1 MPDGSLPPPPHDS
14 SGHTWHHPDALLL
27 SIIASGGDPA
37 TKSKMPAFKDKLTQ
51 DEMTAILEFI
61 KSRWG
66 EGERGFQWWMTA
78 TTPPTPTPTP
88 VALGRTLFVANCAE
102 CHGENAEGHVI
113 EPAPALDAS
122 EHAWHHPDWQLRQFI
137 HDGKYSFGPVQMPAF
152 KDKLGDPA
160 GQIGFVIAY
169 IKSLWTEE
177 QRASQE
183 SMNQRSV
190 VPTP

>member
-1 MPDGSLPPPPHDS
+1 MRAAIGLM
-14 SGHTWHHPDALLL
+14 ALLTAC
-27 SIIASGGDPA
+27 SPSA
-37 TKSKMPAFKDKLTQ
+37 T
-51 DEMTAILEFI
+51 I
-61 KSRWG
+61 
-66 EGERGFQWWMTA
+66 
-78 TTPPTPTPTP
+78 TPTPTP
-88 VALGRTLFVANCAE
+88 DPVALGREVFAIHCAG
-102 CHGENAEGHVI
+102 CHGENAEGHAV

-137 HDGKYSFGPVQMPAF
+137 HDGKYSLGPVQMPAF
-152 KDKLGDPA
+152 KDKLGDE
-160 GQIGFVIAY
+160 QIGFVIAY